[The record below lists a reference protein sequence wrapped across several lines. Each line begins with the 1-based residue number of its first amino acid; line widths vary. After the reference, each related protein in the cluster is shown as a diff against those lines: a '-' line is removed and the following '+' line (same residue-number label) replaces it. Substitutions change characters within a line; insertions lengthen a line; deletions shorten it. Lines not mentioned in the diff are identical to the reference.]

1 MEVFWFSLECG
12 GVVIVLLGCDGN
24 SGCAAAVGNVGGWRS
39 VLIGWIGSVISG
51 IAVST
56 RSWKQDVS
64 SWTGCPAVDQDNGPE
79 GGAPVWISIRWAAG
93 SARKSTG
100 FLRRTTIGRSLGKKL
115 AVAARSRSVPCV
127 QPGDPSMRSH
137 DEVAVEQQ
145 LKLQRP
151 PQCRLWFRSST
162 QQTRASGQRTP
173 ASGCSAGRAQLS
185 RQPVRSPKPLR
196 IRLPQEGHCRVPAAA
211 VPINGWREA
220 NVG

>member
-1 MEVFWFSLECG
+1 M
-12 GVVIVLLGCDGN
+12 
-24 SGCAAAVGNVGGWRS
+24 
-39 VLIGWIGSVISG
+39 ISG

-56 RSWKQDVS
+56 SSWKQDVS

-137 DEVAVEQQ
+137 DEAGAEQQ

-151 PQCRLWFRSST
+151 PQRRLWPRSST
-162 QQTRASGQRTP
+162 QTRGSGRKTT
-173 ASGCSAGRAQLS
+173 ASGCSAGRAQPS
-185 RQPVRSPKPLR
+185 RQTVRSPKPLP
-196 IRLPQEGHCRVPAAA
+196 IPLALGGPCRAPAVAG
-211 VPINGWREA
+211 PTNGWGA
-220 NVG
+220 MSVG